1 MDEPKKPKRTFKTPP
16 TGRPTKLTK
25 ELLNQ
30 AETLIINGCLETSAA
45 EQIGINWDTW
55 MCWKNQPKNAVERTF
70 SDAIKSAKAKAEN
83 RMVLMI
89 QKAQPKDWR
98 AAAWALTHNKETR
111 ENWSDAAAS
120 RRAVQESQ
128 RLMIDTAR
136 RILPDDMYER
146 LLLTWAAEGAC
157 QLPGDNNN
165 GN

>member
-25 ELLNQ
+25 ELLEK
-30 AETLIINGCLETSAA
+30 AKTLIINGCLETSAA
-45 EQIGINWDTW
+45 EQLGINQDTW
-55 MCWKNQPKNAVERTF
+55 FTWREQPKNAMERLF
-70 SDAIKSAKAKAEN
+70 SESIKSAKAEAEN

-89 QKAQPKDWR
+89 KRAQPKDWR
-98 AAAWALTHNKETR
+98 SAAWVLTHSRDTR
-111 ENWSDAAAS
+111 DNWSDAAAT

-128 RLMIDTAR
+128 RLMIDSAR

-157 QLPGDNNN
+157 QLPGESNN